1 MTDERKEVAAQEQ
14 NEKPQQAKDL
24 MLALTKMVEVS
35 TKEQEVK
42 QEELAVRRQEI
53 ESNEKIA
60 MASIEAQKSFHADR
74 WTKYNSHL
82 IHRYIFVI
90 VLLVV
95 IFVFAG
101 AAIYLGAKD
110 LVIDV
115 AKLASSLGL
124 GAFGGYHWGKSK
136 GKIGDSES

>member
-1 MTDERKEVAAQEQ
+1 MTEENKEVAAPEP
-14 NEKPQQAKDL
+14 EKPQQTKEL

-60 MASIEAQKSFHADR
+60 MASIDAQKAFHADR

-82 IHRYIFVI
+82 IHRYVFVI

-95 IFVFAG
+95 VFLFAG
-101 AAIYLGAKD
+101 AAIWLGAKD
-110 LVIDV
+110 LVVDV

-136 GKIGDSES
+136 GKAGESDG